1 MLMAKPNPKP
11 AKTAASSKKER
22 SYLSQSD
29 VPWYSV
35 DEALKIA
42 QAIIDNYGNGPARP
56 LDVAQVLQVTP
67 QNTDFKMLTG
77 ASIAYGLTEGGWNAQ
92 QIALTPLAFQIL
104 KPQTETAPLDGKREA
119 LLTPRIIREFLS
131 KYDGNAVPREDIA
144 YNVLE
149 TMKVPKDRTKKVLE
163 MIVSSADSVGF
174 LSDIKGKKYVNL
186 KGVTPTEQR
195 GNEEQQDEVIVMA
208 NGAAAKQASD
218 KSQPPIV
225 QPPIIAKPGTEA
237 RLARVFISH
246 GKSRVFVDPIKQ
258 LLEMV
263 QLQAVVSVESS
274 TVSQPVTQ
282 KVMNDMRSSGAAI
295 IHVDSEQKLIDPADT
310 KEVVVLNPNVMI
322 EIGAAMA
329 LYGERY
335 ILLVRDGVKLPSN
348 LQGLYEVR
356 YKGDKLDS
364 DETIALLKSIHDM
377 KTKALPSSLKPA
389 RLVRRESALLKN
401 FLHRLRRGV
410 CWQYPV
416 FRQCRRV
423 LRLDRLTVEMVGQP
437 HDANLFQFVDQVL
450 GVYTSVVNLHHADDG
465 VLGRIVTL
473 GAPSVR

>member
-1 MLMAKPNPKP
+1 MAKPNPKP
-11 AKTAASSKKER
+11 AKAAAPSKKER
-22 SYLSQSD
+22 TYLSQAD
-29 VPWYSV
+29 VPWCSV
-35 DEALKIA
+35 DKSLTVA
-42 QAIIDNYGNGPARP
+42 QAIIDNYGNGPAKP
-56 LDVAQVLQVTP
+56 LDVAQALQIAPT
-67 QNTDFKMLTG
+67 NSDFKMLTG
-77 ASIAYGLTEGGWNAQ
+77 ASIAYGLTEGGWNAA
-92 QIALTPLAFQIL
+92 QISLTPLAIKIL
-104 KPQTETAPLDGKREA
+104 KYKSETDTLDGKREA
-119 LLTPRIIREFLS
+119 LLKPRILKEFLA
-131 KYDGNAVPREDIA
+131 KYNDNAVPRDDIA
-144 YNVLE
+144 HNVLE
-149 TMKVPKDRTKKVLE
+149 SMGVPKDRTKIVLDLIISGAE
-163 MIVSSADSVGF
+163 SVGF
-174 LSDIKGKKYVNL
+174 LTDIKGKKYVNL

-195 GNEEQQDEVIVMA
+195 GDEEQQDEEIVMA
-208 NGAAAKQASD
+208 NGAAAKQAPD
-218 KSQPPIV
+218 KSQP
-225 QPPIIAKPGTEA
+225 QPSPAIITKPGTEA

-246 GKSRVFVDPIKQ
+246 GKNRVFVDPIKQ

-377 KTKALPSSLKPA
+377 KTKALPS
-389 RLVRRESALLKN
+389 
-401 FLHRLRRGV
+401 
-410 CWQYPV
+410 
-416 FRQCRRV
+416 
-423 LRLDRLTVEMVGQP
+423 
-437 HDANLFQFVDQVL
+437 
-450 GVYTSVVNLHHADDG
+450 
-465 VLGRIVTL
+465 
-473 GAPSVR
+473 